1 MDIAPPVAYLM
12 KRQDNGR
19 RTISEALRD
28 GVMKWVDRFFLEFNG
43 Q

>member
-19 RTISEALRD
+19 RMISEASR
-28 GVMKWVDRFFLEFNG
+28 G
-43 Q
+43 QGEGKCAKQDFVS